1 MAKRKLN
8 PALTKPLTPTAA
20 LAEVVG
26 KKPLARSAAIKAV
39 WNYIKKKGLQDKS
52 NKRNINLDATMAA
65 FCGKKK
71 TISMFDLAKYISSN
85 LK

>member
-39 WNYIKKKGLQDKS
+39 
-52 NKRNINLDATMAA
+52 
-65 FCGKKK
+65 
-71 TISMFDLAKYISSN
+71 
-85 LK
+85 